1 MRDSVSVV
9 FLESPMALASS
20 GRPPAAGAPSVVV
33 DSMLVDTWDAY
44 GAPRHDAVW
53 NKPFSR
59 FGVYMRA
66 RY

>member
-1 MRDSVSVV
+1 
-9 FLESPMALASS
+9 MALASS

>member
-1 MRDSVSVV
+1 MRDSVFVV

-33 DSMLVDTWDAY
+33 DSKLVDTWDAY

-53 NKPFSR
+53 E
-59 FGVYMRA
+59 
-66 RY
+66 